1 MLLDLPPLQAA
12 EPGLGIST
20 PVSRPLG
27 EAVMVFLTWLGF
39 DHFTRISRRYP
50 AAHTSHAIFF
60 FMSTFVAR

>member
-39 DHFTRISRRYP
+39 DHFTRISRR
-50 AAHTSHAIFF
+50 HTSCDMLFLVYRPHADWCL
-60 FMSTFVAR
+60 